1 MQRHTKSKYKQFRW
15 HSEILY
21 VIGNCVYIYIYIYI
35 CFLDVT
41 DIIKCALVNLLISIV
56 GIYMFSISVAE
67 QLHDGRTV

>member
-15 HSEILY
+15 HYEILY
-21 VIGNCVYIYIYIYI
+21 VIGNCIYIYI
-35 CFLDVT
+35 CFLDVD

-67 QLHDGRTV
+67 QLHGGRTV